1 MIERKKYFERL
12 KENRENGYPK
22 IITGIRRCGKSSLFT
37 LYIQYLKEEGIPDD
51 RILSL
56 RLDDDTAINLR
67 NPIALGNYVRAFAKG
82 KEMTYVFLDEIQKVS
97 TILNPAFHDGKI
109 LLAKKGETEE
119 GTISFVDVVLGLSRE
134 ENIDLYVTGSNSHM
148 LSSDVRTEFRD
159 KAVEIPMTPLS
170 FEEYYRYFGGD
181 RETRLTSYLIFG
193 GMPKAVLETN
203 DVARRNYLKGLFNT
217 TYFSDIIERNGW
229 RNEMRNL
236 DECADILASSI
247 GSLLNVS
254 RLANTWKSDR
264 RDDVSSYTVD
274 KYLRAFED
282 SFLVREA
289 KRYDVKGRK
298 EIGASRKYYFTDIGL
313 RNARVDFAY
322 EDKGPVL
329 ENAVYNELLYQ
340 GYQVRV
346 GSFDSYSKNEE
357 NITKRTTNEID
368 FYATRGVRKLY
379 IQVCLDVDKKET
391 WEREIE
397 PYIRLNDS
405 IEKVLIVRKDIPTSR
420 DYHDFL
426 VMGASEFLLDYIS
439 KDI

>member
-1 MIERKKYFERL
+1 
-12 KENRENGYPK
+12 
-22 IITGIRRCGKSSLFT
+22 
-37 LYIQYLKEEGIPDD
+37 
-51 RILSL
+51 
-56 RLDDDTAINLR
+56 
-67 NPIALGNYVRAFAKG
+67 
-82 KEMTYVFLDEIQKVS
+82 
-97 TILNPAFHDGKI
+97 
-109 LLAKKGETEE
+109 
-119 GTISFVDVVLGLSRE
+119 
-134 ENIDLYVTGSNSHM
+134 
-148 LSSDVRTEFRD
+148 
-159 KAVEIPMTPLS
+159 
-170 FEEYYRYFGGD
+170 
-181 RETRLTSYLIFG
+181 
-193 GMPKAVLETN
+193 
-203 DVARRNYLKGLFNT
+203 
-217 TYFSDIIERNGW
+217 
-229 RNEMRNL
+229 MRNL